1 MTGVDEDVG
10 VPASGAGEAG
20 NVEDAVQVMEPD
32 LDPAGVA
39 ALSAGGCDIDDEV
52 FFQGLLDIGVEHDC
66 RFSYAGVTVQ
76 PIRFEVGAYPPS
88 RCTLYQR
95 GFSDSGFEKLRL
107 TQVIAY
113 PLQDSVSFR
122 GVGYRSS
129 EGREVGFC
137 SPFEMEGQSR
147 VVEDIGI
154 PSPGPGQEQA
164 GDVE

>member
-52 FFQGLLDIGVEHDC
+52 FLQGLLDFGVEHDVGSPVRWQRSS
-66 RFSYAGVTVQ
+66 RFGLKLGFIQ
-76 PIRFEVGAYPPS
+76 PS
-88 RCTLYQR
+88 RSYFYQG

-113 PLQDSVSFR
+113 PLQDSVPFR

-129 EGREVGFC
+129 EGRA
-137 SPFEMEGQSR
+137 GQLLLSL
-147 VVEDIGI
+147 
-154 PSPGPGQEQA
+154 
-164 GDVE
+164 